1 MLAAI
6 YKKITTDF
14 SKITI
19 FFIAIFV
26 SFSFYQAKNFN
37 LDASSDALLLEGDPD
52 LKYLRDVNDTYGSKD
67 FLVLTYTPV
76 SSFTQKE
83 TILNLQL
90 LKSKIEKLT
99 WVDSVITVIDVPLLK
114 STDEGLMERLK
125 NYKTLAYPEIDKE
138 RGFDEIINSPIY
150 QDYVISKDGKTSGIV
165 IYLKK
170 DERLAEYIKIK
181 DKYFEQSN
189 ETGFSK
195 EERANYKKFIRE
207 YENYKNLYNIRNHQN
222 ITEIRDV
229 ISKYGENA
237 KIYLGGIP
245 MIADDMMSY
254 IKSDIVIFGIG
265 VFIFIVLTLWFI
277 FRNLKWVL
285 MPLLGCATSVII
297 MIGLLGLIGWKVT
310 VISSNFIALMLIL
323 NMAMNIHLTVRFLQ
337 LKKEFPELTKNEVV
351 FEASKKMMLP
361 ILYTALTTICA
372 FLSLVLSD
380 IKPIIDFGWMMTL
393 GLIVSF
399 LVTFLLLPSLISIL
413 ATQEE
418 IGLKDTEKS
427 LITSALGSFTKNN
440 KIIIFGSTF
449 LIIILSIVGIAK
461 LEVENSFI
469 NYFDKET
476 EIYKGMKKI
485 DDDLGGTTPLN
496 IILKFPANT
505 KETKNDED
513 TDEFDEWDEDNKDN
527 EEDKSK
533 YWFTRDKMDK
543 IIKVHDYLD
552 SLPEIGKVLSFG
564 SILRVAED
572 LNSKELQSLEI
583 AVLYSKIPEAIKKE
597 IVSPYISVEKDE
609 ARISIRIKDSLKD
622 LRRNDLINKI
632 NTELNTKLGLNKDEY
647 KLAGVLIL
655 FNNLLQSLF
664 KSQILTLGVVILGI
678 YLMFFILFRNT
689 ILSFIGIVP
698 NFLAAFFILGIIGL
712 LGIPLDMMTIT
723 IAAITIGIAV
733 DNSIHYIYRFRE
745 EFKKINNYNK
755 TLDRC
760 HSTVGIAILNTSITI
775 VFGFS
780 ILILSNFIPTIYFG
794 VFTGIAMLLA
804 MISVLTLLPK
814 LILIYKPFGEEKNNL
829 AV

>member
-1 MLAAI
+1 MFVSI
-6 YKKITTDF
+6 YKKTVIDF
-14 SKITI
+14 SKITLL
-19 FFIAIFV
+19 FIALVVIF
-26 SFSFYQAKNFN
+26 SLYQSKNFN

-52 LKYLRDVNDTYGSKD
+52 LKYLREVNRTYGSKD

-76 SSFTQKE
+76 SSFIEKE

-90 LKSKIEKLT
+90 LKSKIEKLS
-99 WVDSVITVIDVPLLK
+99 WVDSVVTVIDVPLLK

-125 NYKTLAYPEIDKE
+125 NYKTLAYPEIDRK

-150 QDYVISKDGKTSGIV
+150 KNYVISEDGKTSGVV

-170 DERLAEYIKIK
+170 DKRLAEYIKVK
-181 DKYFEQSN
+181 EKYLLQQSD
-189 ETGFSK
+189 TGLSK
-195 EERANYKKFIRE
+195 EEKINYKKFNKE

-229 ISKYGENA
+229 ISKYGQNA
-237 KIYLGGIP
+237 KIHLGGIP

-254 IKSDIVIFGIG
+254 IKSDIVVFGIG
-265 VFIFIVLTLWFI
+265 VFIFIILTLWFI
-277 FRNLKWVL
+277 FRNLKWVV

-297 MIGLLGLIGWKVT
+297 MIGLLGLLGWKVT

-323 NMAMNIHLTVRFLQ
+323 NMAMNIHVTVRFLQ
-337 LKKEFPELTKNEVV
+337 LKKEFPELTKDEAV
-351 FEASKKMMLP
+351 FQASKKMMLP
-361 ILYTALTTICA
+361 ILYTVLTTICA
-372 FLSLVLSD
+372 FLSLVFSG

-393 GLIVSF
+393 GLLISL
-399 LVTFLLLPSLISIL
+399 LVTFLLLPSLINLISS
-413 ATQEE
+413 ENE
-418 IGLKDTEKS
+418 VGLKDTEKS
-427 LITSALGSFTKNN
+427 LITAALGSFTKKN
-440 KIIIFGSTF
+440 KIIIFGSAL
-449 LIIILSIVGIAK
+449 LIIILSIIGILK

-496 IILKFPANT
+496 IILKFPT
-505 KETKNDED
+505 KLEKTKAED
-513 TDEFDEWDEDNKDN
+513 DEFDEWEEENEN
-527 EEDKSK
+527 EEDKAK

-572 LNSKELQSLEI
+572 LNNKELQSLEI
-583 AVLYSKIPEAIKKE
+583 AVLYSKIPEAIKTE

-609 ARISIRIKDSLKD
+609 ARISVRIKDSLEN
-622 LRRNDLINKI
+622 LRRNELINKI
-632 NTELNTKLGLNKDEY
+632 NSELSTELGLEKDEY

-664 KSQILTLGVVILGI
+664 KSQILTLGVVIFGI
-678 YLMFFILFRNT
+678 FLMFFILFKNL
-689 ILSFIGIVP
+689 IISLIGVVP
-698 NFLAAFFILGIIGL
+698 NFIAAFFILGIIGL
-712 LGIPLDMMTIT
+712 LEIPLDMMTIT

-733 DNSIHYIYRFRE
+733 DNSIHYIYRFKE

-780 ILILSNFIPTIYFG
+780 ILVLSNFIPTIYFG
-794 VFTGIAMLLA
+794 IFTGLAMLMA

-814 LILIYKPFGEEKNNL
+814 LILTFKPFGKEINEL
-829 AV
+829 T